1 MGRDAMATDPL
12 TIALVSAGSSV
23 AASLLTIWLTPS
35 LQHYFWK
42 RQRLAEMRID
52 TIDEFNRLAAEF
64 LFGYSSAPN
73 AYKPSADWFTAFLSV
88 TAKIKAH
95 FPQSV
100 FDAFKAV
107 DVLIGPG
114 TPGLGPEG
122 QGTIEDFMKARDA
135 ALRALYAEVVRI
147 RQ

>member
-1 MGRDAMATDPL
+1 MATDPL

-23 AASLLTIWLTPS
+23 VASLLTIWLTPN

-42 RQRLAEMRID
+42 RQRLAELRID
-52 TIDEFNRLAAEF
+52 TIDDFIRLAAEF
-64 LFGYSSAPN
+64 LYEYSSAPN
-73 AYKPSADWFTAFLSV
+73 TYKPSADWFKTFHAV

-95 FPQSV
+95 FPQKV

-122 QGTIEDFMKARDA
+122 KGTIQDFIEARDA
-135 ALRALYAEVVRI
+135 ALRALYAEVIRI
-147 RQ
+147 KR